1 MNPDKLIQAAWA
13 KGDLRY
19 LMHTVQRQIWDR
31 IEKSKN
37 KEFVI
42 NCSRQLGKSRL
53 GAIRSVSKC
62 LSNPKYRVKYASA
75 FRDDLKEYIIPH
87 FDEVLEDCPD
97 ELRPTFSASQNK
109 YIFKNGSEIKLIG
122 LDKNPNALRGNKID
136 EIFLDECA
144 YVSNLQYLHKSVIIP
159 ATTHRPKAKVVF
171 ISTPPISPDHYFTE
185 LCQKAEQ
192 VGNYAKFTVYDNP
205 LLSPEAIAELCAQ
218 VGGETSTDWKR
229 EYLCEFVVDEN
240 LAIIPEWK
248 ADYEVETP
256 MPELYGYYHKYTSL
270 DLGVRDFTAALFGY
284 YDFPRAKLVVE
295 NEYLINGPKMTTDA
309 LADSIKEYE
318 KKTFHGA
325 EPYLR
330 VSDNNN
336 LLLLNDLNIKHKLYF
351 MPTSKDT
358 LDAMVNNARL
368 WVRDSRVEVNPRCK
382 QLIGCLRSGIWMDS
396 RRDFAHSAVF
406 GHFDALAALIY
417 LIRNVNVFVNPVPQ
431 HLGKSVYNHFIP
443 NHRAQP
449 VPDDVMQ
456 LAKSWGINPNKQ
468 IARC

>member
-1 MNPDKLIQAAWA
+1 MKDKLIQAAWER
-13 KGDLRY
+13 GDLRY
-19 LMHTVQRQIWDR
+19 LMHEGQRKIWEH
-31 IEKSKN
+31 IERSKT

-42 NCSRQLGKSRL
+42 NCSRQYGKSRL
-53 GAIRSVSKC
+53 GAIRAVSKC
-62 LSNPKYRVKYASA
+62 LQNPKYRVKYASA

-87 FDEVLEDCPD
+87 FQEVLEDCPD
-97 ELRPTFSASQNK
+97 HLRPTFSASQNK
-109 YIFKNGSEIKLIG
+109 FIFPNGSEIKLLG
-122 LDKNPNALRGNKID
+122 LDKNPNGLRGNKID
-136 EIFLDECA
+136 EIFLDECG

-192 VGNYAKFTVYDNP
+192 SGHYSKFTVHDNP
-205 LLSPEAIAELCAQ
+205 LLTKEMIEELCRQ

-240 LAIIPEWK
+240 LAIVPEWR

-256 MPELYGYYHKYTSL
+256 RPELYSYFHKYTSL
-270 DLGVRDFTAALFGY
+270 DLGVRDFTAALFAY
-284 YDFPRAKLVVE
+284 YDFPRAKLVIE

-309 LADSIKEYE
+309 LADSIRQYE
-318 KKTFHGA
+318 KETFLGM

-336 LLLLNDLNIKHKLYF
+336 LLLLNDLSIKHKLYF
-351 MPTSKDT
+351 MPTSKDS

-368 WVRDSRVEVNPRCK
+368 WVRDGRVEVNPRCK
-382 QLIGCLRSGIWMDS
+382 QLIGCLRSGIWMES

-417 LIRNVNVFVNPVPQ
+417 LIRNVNVFVNPVPE
-431 HLGKSVYNHFIP
+431 HLGKNAHTHFIP
-443 NHRAQP
+443 FDRRSA
-449 VPDDVMQ
+449 VPDDVAQ
-456 LAKSWGINPNKQ
+456 LAKSWNIKINPQ
-468 IARC
+468 IAKC